1 MLFEKFESSILT
13 ADQQRTFKQSNAQTF
28 KQSNDIMKYIIAIDI
43 GTTHCKAITVNENA
57 ETIQSFKAT
66 INSIQ
71 QEEFHEQDSEK
82 IFQIVVELIKQSF
95 QTLDQN
101 EIACISFSAA
111 MHSLL
116 AIDESGKPLTN
127 AMTWADT
134 RSKKYA
140 QQLRNTEEGKN
151 ICRQTGTA
159 IHAMTPLCKL
169 IWLKNE
175 EPDVFAK
182 AYKFI
187 SIKEYIFYRLFGKFI
202 VDIGIASSTGMCDVY
217 NYCWCMD
224 ALSLIRINKSKLSV
238 IVQAAHFENELLPEM
253 KKLFQL
259 KNQIPFVC
267 GSNDGCLANLGCGAL
282 DINEAALT
290 IGTSGAVRVTI
301 PKPAMQE
308 LNGLFRYPLTKN
320 IYVTGGPINN
330 GGIALQWFAEN
341 FLQMKISTN
350 DDLNKVLEIASQA
363 PAGSDG
369 VYFLPYLLGERAP
382 VWNEDATGMFYGLRM
397 HHKKEHL
404 TRAVVEGISFSL
416 LQILKNIESTGL
428 TVEKI
433 YVSGVVTQSNWWMQL
448 LADMFGKKIFLSDGA
463 DASALGAA
471 FTGMYA
477 TGIISDLSKVKSFGQ
492 TKKIFEPDTMLH
504 GLYKHHYKFYISLYP
519 SMQNALDNSAEI

>member
-1 MLFEKFESSILT
+1 
-13 ADQQRTFKQSNAQTF
+13 
-28 KQSNDIMKYIIAIDI
+28 MKYIIAIDI
-43 GTTHCKAITVNENA
+43 GTTHCKAITVDENA
-57 ETIQSFKAT
+57 KTIQSFKANL
-66 INSIQ
+66 ISIQ
-71 QEEFHEQDSEK
+71 PQEGFHEQDAEK
-82 IFQIVVELIKQSF
+82 IFQIAVELIKQS
-95 QTLDQN
+95 TQN
-101 EIACISFSAA
+101 INHDEIACISFSAA

-116 AIDESGKPLTN
+116 AIDESGKPLIN
-127 AMTWADT
+127 AITWADT

-151 ICRQTGTA
+151 IYRQTGTA
-159 IHAMTPLCKL
+159 IHAMTPLCKI

-175 EPDVFAK
+175 QPEVFAK

-217 NYCWCMD
+217 NYCWCEE
-224 ALSLIRINKSKLSV
+224 ALALTGINKNKLSA
-238 IVQAAHFENELLPEM
+238 IVQATHYETELLLSI
-253 KKLFQL
+253 KQL
-259 KNQIPFVC
+259 LQIKNQIPFVC
-267 GSNDGCLANLGCGAL
+267 GSNDGCLANLGCGVL
-282 DINEAALT
+282 NMNEAALT

-308 LNGLFRYPLTKN
+308 LNGLFSYPLTKN

-341 FLQMKISTN
+341 FLQMKVTTN
-350 DDLNKVLEIASQA
+350 DELSKVFEIASQA

-369 VYFLPYLLGERAP
+369 VYFLPYILGERAP
-382 VWNEDATGMFYGLRM
+382 VWDENASGMFYGLRI

-416 LQILKNIESTGL
+416 LQILKNIEATNI

-433 YVSGVVTQSNWWMQL
+433 YLSGVVTQSDWWMQL
-448 LADMFGKKIFLSDGA
+448 LADMFGKKILLSDGT

-471 FTGMYA
+471 FIGMYA
-477 TGIISDLSKVKSFGQ
+477 TGIISNLSVVKSFIQ
-492 TKKIFEPDTMLH
+492 TKKVFEPDNKNTVI
-504 GLYKHHYKFYISLYP
+504 YKHQFDIYTSLYP
-519 SMQNALDNSAEI
+519 AMQNVSKTWY

>member
-1 MLFEKFESSILT
+1 
-13 ADQQRTFKQSNAQTF
+13 
-28 KQSNDIMKYIIAIDI
+28 MKYIIAIDI

-57 ETIQSFKAT
+57 NTIQTFKAT
-66 INSIQ
+66 VTSIQ
-71 QEEFHEQDSEK
+71 PHEGFHEQDTEK
-82 IFQIVVELIKQSF
+82 IFQIVVELIKQSI

-101 EIACISFSAA
+101 DIACISFSAA

-116 AIDESGKPLTN
+116 AIDENGKPLTN

-140 QQLRNTEEGKN
+140 QQLRNTEQGNN
-151 ICRQTGTA
+151 IYRQTGTA
-159 IHAMTPLCKL
+159 IHAMSPLCKI
-169 IWLKNE
+169 IWLRNE
-175 EPDVFAK
+175 QPEVFAK

-217 NYCWCMD
+217 NYCWCEE
-224 ALSLIRINKSKLSV
+224 ALGLTGIDENKLSA
-238 IVQAAHFENELLPEM
+238 IVQAIHFEKELLPGM

-282 DINEAALT
+282 NINEAALT

-308 LNGLFRYPLTKN
+308 LNGLFMYPLTKKM
-320 IYVTGGPINN
+320 YVTGGPTNN

-341 FLQMKISTN
+341 FLQMEISTN
-350 DDLNKVLEIASQA
+350 DDLNKVLGIASQV

-369 VYFLPYLLGERAP
+369 VYFLPYILGERAP
-382 VWNEDATGMFYGLRM
+382 IWDEDACGMFYGLRV

-404 TRAVVEGISFSL
+404 TRAVIEGIAFSL
-416 LQILKNIESTGL
+416 LQILQNIEATNI

-433 YVSGVVTQSNWWMQL
+433 YLSGVVTQSDWWMQL
-448 LADMFGKKIFLSDGA
+448 LTDIFGKKILLSDST

-471 FTGMYA
+471 FIGMYA
-477 TGIISDLSKVKSFGQ
+477 TGIIDDLSKVKSFIQ
-492 TKKIFEPDTMLH
+492 TKKVFEPNNKITDV
-504 GLYKHHYKFYISLYP
+504 YKRHYEIYTSLSGYKKR
-519 SMQNALDNSAEI
+519 IK